1 MDPESL
7 VAYVAVT
14 SSAPLTAKISSKK
27 KRSLT
32 FRRKKNE
39 ESMSSDHSSQDF
51 DLNTPS
57 QKKEVNI
64 KKQLVPESKP
74 LLSPISQSQ
83 KDYIVVG

>member
-1 MDPESL
+1 MDPESF
-7 VAYVAVT
+7 VAYVDVK
-14 SSAPLTAKISSKK
+14 SSAPLTSKISSKK

-39 ESMSSDHSSQDF
+39 ESMSSDHSSRDF

-64 KKQLVPESKP
+64 KKTTCT
-74 LLSPISQSQ
+74 
-83 KDYIVVG
+83 